1 MPSLEQLEYEPTQ
14 REGAGGG
21 DGHYVLE
28 TVWVEEFEAVEGGRL
43 RAVTKGVGA
52 RAEGAEGPQD
62 PEEATAASPG

>member
-14 REGAGGG
+14 REGAG

>member
-1 MPSLEQLEYEPTQ
+1 M
-14 REGAGGG
+14 
-21 DGHYVLE
+21 LE